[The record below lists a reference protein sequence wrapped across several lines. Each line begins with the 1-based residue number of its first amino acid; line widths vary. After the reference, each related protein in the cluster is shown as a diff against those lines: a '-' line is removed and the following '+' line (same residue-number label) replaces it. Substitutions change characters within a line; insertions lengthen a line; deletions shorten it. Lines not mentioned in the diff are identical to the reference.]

1 MKIKLF
7 VIAAVWLM
15 SGVLSSAQAQSQP
28 CGCADKEELLNLL
41 NVTRMEIQELKFQ
54 LNLITDQEKASGTP
68 VMFSQDGYKKLMETL
83 TNAARAVQKKG
94 LGHGTVTMD
103 SRTCSIKDTETG
115 NYCVRQVRLIIN
127 RVHQKACME
136 GQLERQWGVS
146 YRTRMEMKRLVLEKI
161 EAYNAAQEFVLQML
175 KSLPKTC
182 RPNNWFGYIVLQRV
196 FTSVD
201 EETIPPRPRSGPYG
215 ALTGGTKTTKKEDIE
230 IGTVLVRDGKPMS
243 IRASMASSENSAYA
257 ASLEVFCGGAVGWKT
272 GTETITFKSFL
283 KGEDNGDVV
292 SASNRTVLKV
302 NPANHTYDVHT
313 GIFPR
318 VNLTGQKDFST
329 KTTFAGCRK
338 DQDPPDRTEP
348 FTSSSSFAGH
358 NATNEKIKPGSSDYL
373 EGSRVVRPPDFNK
386 SYKQGNILT
395 TMTQE
400 IQFRWMLVRL
410 PAR

>member
-1 MKIKLF
+1 MKIKLIL
-7 VIAAVWLM
+7 IAVACIL
-15 SGVLSSAQAQSQP
+15 SGCISAQAQGQP

-41 NVTRMEIQELKFQ
+41 NVTQMEIQELNFQ

-83 TNAARAVQKKG
+83 TNAERAVQKKG
-94 LGHGTVTMD
+94 LGNGTVTMD

-115 NYCVRQVRLIIN
+115 NHCVRQVRLIIH

-136 GQLERQWGVS
+136 GQLERQRGVS

-161 EAYNAAQEFVLQML
+161 EAYNAAQEFILQML

-215 ALTGGTKTTKKEDIE
+215 ALTSGTRTTKKEDLE
-230 IGTVLVRDGKPMS
+230 IGTVLVGDLKPMS
-243 IRASMASSENSAYA
+243 IRAHVESTENAAYA
-257 ASLEVFCGGAVGWKT
+257 ASTEAFCGGAVGWKSA
-272 GTETITFKSFL
+272 TETTNFKSFL

-292 SASNRTVLKV
+292 SASNRTVLTV
-302 NPANHTYDVHT
+302 NPTNQTYNVYT

-318 VNLTGQKDFST
+318 VNLSGQKVSSA
-329 KTTFAGCRK
+329 KSAFAVCRN
-338 DQDPPDRTEP
+338 DPDPPDRTEP
-348 FTSSSSFAGH
+348 FTSSPSILPYS
-358 NATNEKIKPGSSDYL
+358 ATNEKIKPGSSNYL

-386 SYKQGNILT
+386 SYKQGNTLT
-395 TMTQE
+395 TLTQE
-400 IQFRWMLVRL
+400 FQLRWMLVRL
-410 PAR
+410 P